1 MLTLYVIFE
10 GIHVAMVTVFL
21 NPLARDQWCLL
32 HTSSGDED
40 PVHFLFDC
48 WCLRCSHNFHSKHH
62 TARHFTRCPKP
73 HAVRCG
79 CCGADFPWQQFVHH
93 VNTCGVCECEQSSWN
108 APLPSQPRYNISCG
122 RSWCLMPIS
131 SLESTPP
138 VASALLAAPVVSAVP
153 AAHHIMISPVAS
165 PSATTDVT
173 SPMTTST
180 TTRYTVLS
188 EQYSA
193 AVTSPYLTPITEDD
207 LQDIFNDITVTATA
221 GLASSSLH
229 SPQMASESSVP
240 VQPLYT
246 AQSPAAQTS
255 LNAASPVQSPLPLAA
270 LPDAAASPAASSVS
284 AATSAFPDDPHI
296 QVALAAHALWL
307 ARVILAGTETTA
319 QQVTWR
325 GQPRTY
331 YSRWLLVD
339 AAVKSARDAT
349 TSAFAPADA
358 GVVID
363 IRAPSPLARLAALL

>member
-1 MLTLYVIFE
+1 
-10 GIHVAMVTVFL
+10 
-21 NPLARDQWCLL
+21 
-32 HTSSGDED
+32 
-40 PVHFLFDC
+40 
-48 WCLRCSHNFHSKHH
+48 
-62 TARHFTRCPKP
+62 
-73 HAVRCG
+73 
-79 CCGADFPWQQFVHH
+79 
-93 VNTCGVCECEQSSWN
+93 
-108 APLPSQPRYNISCG
+108 
-122 RSWCLMPIS
+122 MPIS

-138 VASALLAAPVVSAVP
+138 VASALLTAPVVSAVP
-153 AAHHIMISPVAS
+153 AAHHIMTSPVAS

-193 AVTSPYLTPITEDD
+193 AATSPYLTPITEDD

-221 GLASSSLH
+221 GLASTSLH
-229 SPQMASESSVP
+229 SPQVASESSVP

-246 AQSPAAQTS
+246 AQSLAAQTS

-319 QQVTWR
+319 QQVT
-325 GQPRTY
+325 
-331 YSRWLLVD
+331 
-339 AAVKSARDAT
+339 
-349 TSAFAPADA
+349 
-358 GVVID
+358 
-363 IRAPSPLARLAALL
+363 